1 MFYLRVKYD
10 WTYNTMSLHEVLPQA
25 LVRGSGS
32 VVMYVTHQVCCYVQL
47 TERLDLHSGVFDVL
61 HMSMCWRNSDDV
73 QQLLRLVSAVY
84 SQQDVCGEDH
94 TLPATRPH
102 GLQEQ
107 CYVSWREAL
116 ENINRLL
123 ITLGLYYAYQVLTV
137 TFNVGFTIKLF

>member
-1 MFYLRVKYD
+1 MR
-10 WTYNTMSLHEVLPQA
+10 SLPQG
-25 LVRGSGS
+25 LFRWRGS
-32 VVMYVTHQVCCYVQL
+32 VVMYVTHQVCCDVQL

-102 GLQEQ
+102 RLQEQ
-107 CYVSWREAL
+107 CYVSWREAQ
-116 ENINRLL
+116 NRLEMNSWN
-123 ITLGLYYAYQVLTV
+123 IVCISSGKYIH
-137 TFNVGFTIKLF
+137 IKYLQ